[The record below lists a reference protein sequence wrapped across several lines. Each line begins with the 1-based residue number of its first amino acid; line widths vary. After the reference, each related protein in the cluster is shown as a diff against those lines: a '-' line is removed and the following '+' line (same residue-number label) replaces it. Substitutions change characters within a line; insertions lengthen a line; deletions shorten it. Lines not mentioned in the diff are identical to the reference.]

1 MNRIIPSLCAAIVL
15 ALVTTGCDVAGTA
28 VKTTGKAAA
37 DTTRAAGEVGETAA
51 HGTANAVEKTTRA
64 AGNEVRDHD

>member
-1 MNRIIPSLCAAIVL
+1 MNRIIPSLLAAMAM

-51 HGTANAVEKTTRA
+51 HGTANAVEKTTRKVGDEA
-64 AGNEVRDHD
+64 RD